1 MLLRDKTAIVHGAA
15 GAIGSAVARAFARE
29 GAFVFLA
36 GRHIAPLRAV
46 ADDIIAAGGRAEADE
61 VDALDEAAVERH
73 ARRVVDAAGRIDA
86 CLNAISIPAV
96 QGTSLLDLPPGDF
109 NAPITAWTSTQLLTA
124 RAAARHM
131 VARRKGV
138 LLILSASPARLAV
151 ALTGGFGVA
160 CAAVEGLSRT
170 LAAEL
175 APHGVRV
182 VGLRSHRIDDS
193 GFGADLP
200 MPADEFRRWLEG
212 MTLLKRLPTLAEV
225 ASTAAFLAS
234 DHAGAM
240 TATVSNL
247 TCGMSM
253 D

>member
-1 MLLRDKTAIVHGAA
+1 MLLRDKTAIVHGAG
-15 GAIGSAVARAFARE
+15 GAIGGAVARAFARE
-29 GAFVFLA
+29 GAVVCLA
-36 GRHIAPLRAV
+36 GRRIAVLRAL
-46 ADDIIAAGGRAEADE
+46 ADEITAAGGRAEAAE
-61 VDALDEAAVERH
+61 VDALDEQAVERH
-73 ARRVVDAAGRIDA
+73 ASRVADATGRIDA

-96 QGTSLLDLPPGDF
+96 QGTPLLELPLRDF
-109 NAPITAWTSTQLLTA
+109 SAPITAWTSTQLLTA

-131 VARRKGV
+131 INKRQGV
-138 LLILSASPARLAV
+138 LLILSASPARLPV

-193 GFGADLP
+193 GFDADLP
-200 MPADEFRRWLEG
+200 MPADEFRGWLEA

-225 ASTAAFLAS
+225 ANTAAFLAS
-234 DHAGAM
+234 DHADAM
-240 TATVSNL
+240 TATVTNL